1 MGLLKLPKMPELK
14 RVKISGFVGDNSIDF
29 NEIKY
34 KDKQKEISRQKK
46 LEVFRETGN
55 WPGMKQ
61 KPAVSKAWSH
71 KQAAKDKRLDRKR
84 KKELKQ
90 KSGEADNIDDK
101 NDVDDLEDDFRLLK
115 KMKKGKHY
123 VETDKAENALDYL
136 KSNVVGSQAPA
147 METRIE
153 ELEKENNALR
163 YRNKVL
169 EEKNQSL

>member
-14 RVKISGFVGDNSIDF
+14 RVKISGFVSDNSIDF

-34 KDKQKEISRQKK
+34 KDKQKETSRQKK

-71 KQAAKDKRLDRKR
+71 KQATKEKREDRKR

-90 KSGEADNIDDK
+90 KSDNMENID
-101 NDVDDLEDDFRLLK
+101 
-115 KMKKGKHY
+115 
-123 VETDKAENALDYL
+123 A
-136 KSNVVGSQAPA
+136 
-147 METRIE
+147 
-153 ELEKENNALR
+153 
-163 YRNKVL
+163 
-169 EEKNQSL
+169 

>member
-1 MGLLKLPKMPELK
+1 MG
-14 RVKISGFVGDNSIDF
+14 
-29 NEIKY
+29 
-34 KDKQKEISRQKK
+34 
-46 LEVFRETGN
+46 
-55 WPGMKQ
+55 
-61 KPAVSKAWSH
+61 
-71 KQAAKDKRLDRKR
+71 
-84 KKELKQ
+84 KQ

-136 KSNVVGSQAPA
+136 KSNIVGMQAPA

-169 EEKNQSL
+169 EEKKQSWKKRCKRHNAELKEEIEQIQKKF